1 MLAGSGTAL
10 RPSCGQWHRR
20 LVWWVRRRIFAT
32 RGRAVRS
39 VPFTRSSAEPTD
51 SPQNAP
57 LHPSNE
63 FVMIILTELHYH
75 PPAALFAELLRADG
89 LLLEAHE
96 HYRKQTYRNRCLIR
110 TAQGVQA
117 LTVPVIDG
125 NRAEKVTA
133 AAIEIDYRQNWIH
146 RHWRTLQ
153 TAYGNSPY
161 FEYYADYFHDIYVGK
176 PALLFDLNLA
186 FLRLLLRCFRLPLPI
201 ARTSDYHAHYPATQP
216 PDTTRTHPL
225 PHAFTHPLLD
235 RRDWLTPK
243 AAARTPE
250 PDTPAGQSL
259 VRPYP
264 QVFGPGFEPGLS
276 VLDLLFSQGPAAGRF
291 LR

>member
-1 MLAGSGTAL
+1 MLFIRRSAGARIAPSHPLNKL
-10 RPSCGQWHRR
+10 R
-20 LVWWVRRRIFAT
+20 
-32 RGRAVRS
+32 
-39 VPFTRSSAEPTD
+39 
-51 SPQNAP
+51 
-57 LHPSNE
+57 
-63 FVMIILTELHYH
+63 MILLTELHYH
-75 PPAALFAELLRADG
+75 PPAALFAAVLRADG

-110 TAQGVQA
+110 TAQGVQP

-161 FEYYADYFHDIYVGK
+161 FEYYADYFHDIYARK
-176 PALLFDLNLA
+176 PALLFDLNLQ
-186 FLRLLLRCFRLPLPI
+186 FLQLLLKCLRLPLPI
-201 ARTSDYHAHYPATQP
+201 AHTAEYHAHYLHTSYPII
-216 PDTTRTHPL
+216 
-225 PHAFTHPLLD
+225 D

-243 AAARTPE
+243 TATRTPE
-250 PDTPAGQSL
+250 PDTPAASAL

-276 VLDLLFSQGPAAGRF
+276 VLDLLFSQGPAAGSF

>member
-1 MLAGSGTAL
+1 
-10 RPSCGQWHRR
+10 
-20 LVWWVRRRIFAT
+20 
-32 RGRAVRS
+32 
-39 VPFTRSSAEPTD
+39 
-51 SPQNAP
+51 
-57 LHPSNE
+57 
-63 FVMIILTELHYH
+63 MILLTELHYH
-75 PPAALFAELLRADG
+75 PPAEFFAKLLGTDA

-110 TAQGVQA
+110 TAQGVQP

-125 NRAEKVTA
+125 NRAEKVKSS
-133 AAIEIDYRQNWIH
+133 AIEIDYRQNWIH

-161 FEYYADYFHDIYVGK
+161 FEYYADYLHDIYVSK

-186 FLRLLLRCFRLPLPI
+186 FLRLLLRCLRLTLPVV
-201 ARTSDYHAHYPATQP
+201 TTTEYHVQYPISAQP
-216 PDTTRTHPL
+216 FSLNSGLNDR
-225 PHAFTHPLLD
+225 LLAVAD
-235 RRDWLTPK
+235 QRDCLTPK
-243 AAARTPE
+243 NPVISPE
-250 PDTPAGQSL
+250 PDTPAASPR

-276 VLDLLFSQGPAAGRF
+276 ILDLLFSQGPAAGNF

>member
-1 MLAGSGTAL
+1 
-10 RPSCGQWHRR
+10 
-20 LVWWVRRRIFAT
+20 
-32 RGRAVRS
+32 
-39 VPFTRSSAEPTD
+39 
-51 SPQNAP
+51 
-57 LHPSNE
+57 
-63 FVMIILTELHYH
+63 MIILSELHHH

-110 TAQGVQA
+110 TAQGVQP

-125 NRAEKVTA
+125 NRAEKVSAT
-133 AAIEIDYRQNWIH
+133 AIEIDYRQNWIH

-161 FEYYADYFHDIYVGK
+161 FEYYADYFRDIYVSK
-176 PALLFDLNLA
+176 PTLLFDLNLQ
-186 FLRLLLRCFRLPLPI
+186 FLKLLLRCFRLPLPI
-201 ARTSDYHAHYPATQP
+201 SLTTEYHAHYPASQPPAGSTQP
-216 PDTTRTHPL
+216 
-225 PHAFTHPLLD
+225 FTPTALIID

-243 AAARTPE
+243 TATKVPE
-250 PDTPAGQSL
+250 PDTPTVQSL

-276 VLDLLFSQGPAAGRF
+276 VLDLLFSQGPAAGSF
-291 LR
+291 FIV

>member
-1 MLAGSGTAL
+1 
-10 RPSCGQWHRR
+10 
-20 LVWWVRRRIFAT
+20 
-32 RGRAVRS
+32 
-39 VPFTRSSAEPTD
+39 
-51 SPQNAP
+51 
-57 LHPSNE
+57 
-63 FVMIILTELHYH
+63 MILLTELQYQ

-96 HYRKQTYRNRCLIR
+96 HYRKQTFRNRCLIR
-110 TAQGVQA
+110 TAQGVQP
-117 LTVPVIDG
+117 LTVPVVDG
-125 NRAEKVTA
+125 NRAEKVSV

-161 FEYYADYFHDIYVGK
+161 FEYYADYLHDIYVRK
-176 PALLFDLNLA
+176 PILLFDLNLQ
-186 FLRLLLRCFRLPLPI
+186 FLRLLLRCFRLPLPLSLT
-201 ARTSDYHAHYPATQP
+201 ANYLPDYSAQPSLENYGLATA
-216 PDTTRTHPL
+216 TLPL
-225 PHAFTHPLLD
+225 VD

-243 AAARTPE
+243 AVSKTAE
-250 PDTPAGQSL
+250 PDSPAAHLL

-276 VLDLLFSQGPAAGRF
+276 VLDLLFSQGPAAGAF

>member
-1 MLAGSGTAL
+1 
-10 RPSCGQWHRR
+10 
-20 LVWWVRRRIFAT
+20 
-32 RGRAVRS
+32 
-39 VPFTRSSAEPTD
+39 
-51 SPQNAP
+51 
-57 LHPSNE
+57 
-63 FVMIILTELHYH
+63 MILLTELHYH

-96 HYRKQTYRNRCLIR
+96 HYRKQTFRNRCLIR
-110 TAQGVQA
+110 TAQGVQP
-117 LTVPVIDG
+117 LTVPVVDG

-161 FEYYADYFHDIYVGK
+161 FEYYADYLHDIYVSK
-176 PALLFDLNLA
+176 PALLFDLNRQ
-186 FLRLLLRCFRLPLPI
+186 FLQLLLRCFRLNIPI
-201 ARTSDYHAHYPATQP
+201 TVTTNYYPPFSTQP
-216 PDTTRTHPL
+216 FAGKDTL
-225 PHAFTHPLLD
+225 HADQARVID

-243 AAARTPE
+243 TAHKTLV
-250 PDTPAGQSL
+250 PDTPAALSL

-276 VLDLLFSQGPAAGRF
+276 VLDLLFSQGPAAGAF
-291 LR
+291 LQ

>member
-1 MLAGSGTAL
+1 
-10 RPSCGQWHRR
+10 
-20 LVWWVRRRIFAT
+20 
-32 RGRAVRS
+32 
-39 VPFTRSSAEPTD
+39 
-51 SPQNAP
+51 
-57 LHPSNE
+57 
-63 FVMIILTELHYH
+63 MILLTELHYH

-96 HYRKQTYRNRCLIR
+96 HYRKQTFRNRCLIR
-110 TAQGVQA
+110 TAQGVQP

-133 AAIEIDYRQNWIH
+133 AAIEIDYRQNWVH

-161 FEYYADYFHDIYVGK
+161 FEYYADYLHDIYVSK
-176 PALLFDLNLA
+176 PALLFDLNLQ
-186 FLRLLLRCFRLPLPI
+186 FLRLLLRCFRLNLPLALTI
-201 ARTSDYHAHYPATQP
+201 DYRPHYPTPTDAEQP
-216 PDTTRTHPL
+216 FAPPL
-225 PHAFTHPLLD
+225 GQSITPLLLD

-243 AAARTPE
+243 SALRAPE
-250 PDTPAGQSL
+250 PDTPAARSQ

-276 VLDLLFSQGPAAGRF
+276 VLDLLFSQGPAAGGY
-291 LR
+291 LQ

>member
-1 MLAGSGTAL
+1 
-10 RPSCGQWHRR
+10 
-20 LVWWVRRRIFAT
+20 
-32 RGRAVRS
+32 
-39 VPFTRSSAEPTD
+39 
-51 SPQNAP
+51 
-57 LHPSNE
+57 
-63 FVMIILTELHYH
+63 MIILTELHYH

-89 LLLEAHE
+89 ILLEAQE

-110 TAQGVQA
+110 TAQGVQP

-125 NRAEKVTA
+125 NRAEKVSA

-161 FEYYADYFHDIYVGK
+161 FEYYADYFLDIYVSK
-176 PALLFDLNLA
+176 PALLFDLNRR
-186 FLRLLLRCFRLPLPI
+186 FLELLLRCFRLPLPI
-201 ARTSDYHAHYPATQP
+201 TLTTEYHTHYATSFPLAT
-216 PDTTRTHPL
+216 HSIC
-225 PHAFTHPLLD
+225 D

-243 AAARTPE
+243 TTSTVPR
-250 PDTPAGQSL
+250 PDTPAASTL

-276 VLDLLFSQGPAAGRF
+276 VLDLLFSQGPAAGAF
-291 LR
+291 LQ

>member
-1 MLAGSGTAL
+1 
-10 RPSCGQWHRR
+10 
-20 LVWWVRRRIFAT
+20 
-32 RGRAVRS
+32 
-39 VPFTRSSAEPTD
+39 
-51 SPQNAP
+51 
-57 LHPSNE
+57 
-63 FVMIILTELHYH
+63 MIILSELHYH

-110 TAQGVQA
+110 TAQGVQP

-125 NRAEKVTA
+125 NRAGKVKSS
-133 AAIEIDYRQNWIH
+133 AIEIDYRQNWIH

-161 FEYYADYFHDIYVGK
+161 FEYYADYFHDIYAGK
-176 PALLFDLNLA
+176 PALLFDLNLQ

-201 ARTSDYHAHYPATQP
+201 TLTTEYHAHYPANGPAEDSLIQP
-216 PDTTRTHPL
+216 LSHS
-225 PHAFTHPLLD
+225 LLD

-243 AAARTPE
+243 TTPKTVE
-250 PDTPAGQSL
+250 PDTPAASGL